1 MRTSRVA
8 VRLLVAVLALLM
20 LHSAAQ
26 GQAGRT
32 TQVYQMAGTCSIEVR
47 PDAAVIV
54 GGVAAG
60 GLLPIEAVDK
70 LEKQLALVRGYLDSN
85 RGQLQLLERVRTL
98 RNSPARPQDA
108 EPPFQV
114 VQRLRAEL
122 PVNAPIDQILQ
133 RLIEL
138 GLDRFGDDVLNTG
151 GSRREPVVRFVIR
164 DLDAKLNDLQQSCA
178 AAAWKAWC
186 LATPDAGGICA
197 GDRPPAALQVQNF
210 NVQSEDKVL
219 RPDGG
224 VNYWRFNVS
233 RGQRSGERP
242 ELLGNVPLRLTGNLY
257 AVYRREPTL

>member
-1 MRTSRVA
+1 MRTSRVT
-8 VRLLVAVLALLM
+8 VRLVVAALALLM

-26 GQAGRT
+26 GQTGRSA
-32 TQVYQMAGTCSIEVR
+32 QVYQMAGTCSVEVR

-60 GLLPIEAVDK
+60 GLQPIEAVDK

-85 RGQLQLLERVRTL
+85 RGQLHLLERVRTL
-98 RNSPARPQDA
+98 RNSPARPQDT

-151 GSRREPVVRFVIR
+151 GSRREPLVRFVIR

-178 AAAWKAWC
+178 TAAWKAWC
-186 LATPDAGGICA
+186 LTTPDVAAVCA
-197 GDRPPAALQVQNF
+197 GDRPPAELQVQNF
-210 NVQSEDKVL
+210 NVQSEEKVL

-242 ELLGNVPLRLTGNLY
+242 ELLGNVALRLTGNLY

>member
-1 MRTSRVA
+1 MRTSRAV
-8 VRLLVAVLALLM
+8 VRLVVAVLALLM

-26 GQAGRT
+26 GQTGRAVH
-32 TQVYQMAGTCSIEVR
+32 VYQMAGTCSVEVR

-54 GGVAAG
+54 GGIAAG

>member
-1 MRTSRVA
+1 
-8 VRLLVAVLALLM
+8 
-20 LHSAAQ
+20 
-26 GQAGRT
+26 
-32 TQVYQMAGTCSIEVR
+32 MAGTCSIEVR

-60 GLLPIEAVDK
+60 GLQPIEAVDK

-138 GLDRFGDDVLNTG
+138 GDRKSTRLNSSHT
-151 GSRREPVVRFVIR
+151 VI
-164 DLDAKLNDLQQSCA
+164 S
-178 AAAWKAWC
+178 
-186 LATPDAGGICA
+186 
-197 GDRPPAALQVQNF
+197 
-210 NVQSEDKVL
+210 
-219 RPDGG
+219 
-224 VNYWRFNVS
+224 
-233 RGQRSGERP
+233 
-242 ELLGNVPLRLTGNLY
+242 Y
-257 AVYRREPTL
+257 AVFCLKKKNTQQIL

>member
-1 MRTSRVA
+1 MRGSRVA
-8 VRLLVAVLALLM
+8 VRLLVALLALLM

-26 GQAGRT
+26 GQMGRPV
-32 TQVYQMAGTCSIEVR
+32 QLYQMSGTCSTEVR
-47 PDAAVIV
+47 PDVAVIV

-60 GLLPIEAVDK
+60 GVHPVEAVDR
-70 LEKQLALVRGYLDSN
+70 LEKQLALVRGSVESN

-98 RNSPARPQDA
+98 RNSPPRPQDV

-133 RLIEL
+133 QLIEL
-138 GLDRFGDDVLNTG
+138 GLNRVGDDVLNTS
-151 GSRREPVVRFVIR
+151 GSRRELVVRFVIR
-164 DLDAKLNDLQQSCA
+164 DLDAKLAELQQSCA
-178 AAAWKAWC
+178 TAAWKAWC
-186 LATPDAGGICA
+186 MSTPDVAGLCA
-197 GDRPPAALQVQNF
+197 GDKPPFELQVQNF
-210 NVQSEDKVL
+210 SVQSEEKVL

-242 ELLGNVPLRLTGNLY
+242 ELLGNISLRLTGNLY
-257 AVYRREPTL
+257 GVYRREPTL